1 MRQDADETP
10 FDRDD
15 TPWDGDEE
23 IQRLDAALARLE
35 VSLERLAGKRDQMI
49 LTTKR
54 LVMWGNVILSLELAI
69 GFGLVAWLR

>member
-1 MRQDADETP
+1 MQDAYETP
-10 FDRDD
+10 FDRYD

-23 IQRLDAALARLE
+23 TQRLDAALTRLE
-35 VSLERLAGKRDQMI
+35 VSLERLAVKLDQTL

-54 LVMWGNVILSLELAI
+54 LVIWGSVILGLELAI

>member
-1 MRQDADETP
+1 MQDVYETP
-10 FDRDD
+10 FDRYD

-23 IQRLDAALARLE
+23 TQRLDAALTRLE
-35 VSLERLAGKRDQMI
+35 VSLERLAVKLDQTL

-54 LVMWGNVILSLELAI
+54 LVIWGNVILSLELAI

>member
-1 MRQDADETP
+1 MQDADETP
-10 FDRDD
+10 FDRYD

-23 IQRLDAALARLE
+23 TQRLDAALARLE